1 MLADGK
7 DVFSAVICEISGK
20 DIDNVVPAGMGEISG
35 KSMHNIVLV
44 IQKQI
49 HYLSCYHT
57 KNRIN
62 AKPDPDPIFPLVL

>member
-1 MLADGK
+1 MLADLG
-7 DVFSAVICEISGK
+7 VISAAIC
-20 DIDNVVPAGMGEISG
+20 VISG
-35 KSMHNIVLV
+35 KSMPDIVLV

-49 HYLSCYHT
+49 RQLSCYHT